1 MKKYLITVSREFGCD
16 AREISRNIA
25 AELGIEFYDKDLVDA
40 AAQRAGIGI
49 DYFLDA
55 DKIVNKGNLSKM
67 FGYGS
72 SHLFYSKDAV
82 RAQAEVIREFANR
95 KQSGL
100 FFGRC
105 ADYILREYPNIFKV
119 YLYAPLKF
127 RVQHMAEAYE
137 LTEKEAEKLVKTIDN
152 QRADYYKFV
161 TGEKRGSNKYNHI
174 MLDGS
179 EFGQQGCIEMICGI
193 VRKKYM

>member
-1 MKKYLITVSREFGCD
+1 MKKYIITVSREFGCD

-25 AELGIEFYDKDLVDA
+25 AELGIEFYDKALVDK
-40 AAQRAGIGI
+40 AAQRAGIAV
-49 DYFLDA
+49 DHFLDA

-72 SHLFYSKDAV
+72 SNRFYSKDAV
-82 RAQAEVIREFANR
+82 QAQAEVIRELANK
-95 KQSGL
+95 KQSAL

-105 ADYILREYPNIFKV
+105 SDYILREYPNVFRV

-127 RVQHMAEAYE
+127 RIRHMAEAYG
-137 LTEKEAEKLVKTIDN
+137 LTEKDAEKLIRNVDN
-152 QRADYYKFV
+152 RRADYYKYV
-161 TGEKRGSNKYNHI
+161 TGERRGSSKFNHI
-174 MLDGS
+174 MLDVS
-179 EFGQQGCIEMICGI
+179 EFGQKECIELICGI